1 MGEHTSRSKMK
12 RLANE
17 EAARARRLAQPG
29 MRLVCLA
36 DLPPFETPMTGGGW
50 ITSLRESMA
59 EVLAK
64 QGRVIKADNIN
75 PFEAEPCAVAVLI
88 GTVDELTELRGR
100 INNVADWSRG
110 VVGDVATATAALEKI
125 VEQELPHLNGKYDG
139 LRTRLDELEDVIPLK
154 DPLEGDS
161 GSLEYL
167 RGKVAELESKL
178 EALEDRLAPS

>member
-1 MGEHTSRSKMK
+1 MGDHSSRSKLK

-17 EAARARRLAQPG
+17 EAARARRLLAPG

-36 DLPPFETPMTGGGW
+36 DLPGVETPMTGGQW
-50 ITSLRESMA
+50 LANLRKAMA

-64 QGRVIKADNIN
+64 QGHVIKPDKIN

-88 GTVDELTELRGR
+88 GTVDELAELRAR
-100 INNVADWSRG
+100 IKNVADWSRG

-139 LRTRLDELEDVIPLK
+139 LRTRVDELEDAIPLK

-178 EALEDRLAPS
+178 EALEERIAPS